1 MTSAAMVVVAVDVTP
16 VLVSTLLELN
26 KVVVSFLVTVASV
39 VQVVLSI
46 PVVSGV
52 DEDGGDDSGA
62 ETEVL
67 SWTLVDTKREVA
79 GDPIKVMSAGVDAV
93 EDPVDVI
100 TDVDTKREVD
110 DVVGDPIKLTSAGV
124 DAVEEPVDVI
134 TDVVVTPSE
143 AVELTL
149 LPDVVSCDV
158 ASATPDVTVVVE
170 ATVKGA
176 ELAVTVDVEVV
187 LTTATVSLI
196 VVDSISDDVW
206 EVVAASLLVMLALV
220 ETEMLLWLVPAGVV
234 ED

>member
-26 KVVVSFLVTVASV
+26 KVAVSFLVTVASV

-52 DEDGGDDSGA
+52 DEDGGDDSGV

-67 SWTLVDTKREVA
+67 SWTLVDTKREVV
-79 GDPIKVMSAGVDAV
+79 GDPIKVMS
-93 EDPVDVI
+93 
-100 TDVDTKREVD
+100 
-110 DVVGDPIKLTSAGV
+110 
-124 DAVEEPVDVI
+124 
-134 TDVVVTPSE
+134 DVVVTPSE
-143 AVELTL
+143 EIELTL

-158 ASATPDVTVVVE
+158 ASATTDVTRGVVVE
-170 ATVKGA
+170 ATVEGA

-187 LTTATVSLI
+187 LTTATMPLI

-220 ETEMLLWLVPAGVV
+220 ETEMLLSLVPAGVF